1 MPEAESVQLEGDAPS
16 AAATVRNPSHDVEQ
30 AGASRMADEKGDPD
44 VVVTWDGLTDPA
56 NPRNWSKVAKTLHI
70 TLVSGFVLYS

>member
-1 MPEAESVQLEGDAPS
+1 MPEAESVQLEGDALS
-16 AAATVRNPSHDVEQ
+16 AAVSDPSHDVEQ

-44 VVVTWDGLTDPA
+44 VVHVTWDGLADPA
-56 NPRNWSKVAKTLHI
+56 NPRNWSKVNKTLHI

>member
-1 MPEAESVQLEGDAPS
+1 MPEAESVQLEGDALS

-30 AGASRMADEKGDPD
+30 ARASRMADEKRDPD
-44 VVVTWDGLTDPA
+44 VVTWDGLTDPA
-56 NPRNWSKVAKTLHI
+56 NPRNWSKIAKTLHI